1 MSGDAERAGMPELS
15 SIPGVQSS
23 QTTHDER
30 EVRRLAMTT
39 AEARDVDTT
48 EDHSPMEEWE
58 ILTEIVIAL
67 VGKPEAVFVEEKHE
81 ADSSHFLVHVAEEDL
96 GKVIG
101 KQGET
106 VSTIR
111 KLFGR
116 ISASRGRKTFIHIAE
131 PNRQLFSSPFKRIV
145 PRRNAAA

>member
-1 MSGDAERAGMPELS
+1 
-15 SIPGVQSS
+15 
-23 QTTHDER
+23 
-30 EVRRLAMTT
+30 MTT
-39 AEARDVDTT
+39 AEARDMVTA

-67 VGKPEAVFVEEKHE
+67 VAKPEAVFVEEKHE
-81 ADSSHFLVHVAEEDL
+81 ADSSHFLVHVADEDL

-101 KQGET
+101 KHGET

-116 ISASRGRKTFIHIAE
+116 ISASRGRKTFIHISE
-131 PNRQLFSSPFKRIV
+131 PNRQSFPNPFKRTA